1 MFIMFSF
8 EILRRKLVRGR
19 PELTPFAN
27 DRRLNAVFV
36 QLRIIRAFD
45 PATVLCENEICGHG
59 MNNSTSC
66 RNKTIDFNS
75 STVKWRRLKLK
86 QQTIA
91 KVIQY
96 MILKNNKQRDGW
108 RTIRHLN
115 CYGHRRE
122 QYCCYVYIDK
132 LYEVVAISSNVG

>member
-45 PATVLCENEICGHG
+45 PAKWNLWPRNEQLH
-59 MNNSTSC
+59 
-66 RNKTIDFNS
+66 
-75 STVKWRRLKLK
+75 
-86 QQTIA
+86 
-91 KVIQY
+91 
-96 MILKNNKQRDGW
+96 
-108 RTIRHLN
+108 
-115 CYGHRRE
+115 
-122 QYCCYVYIDK
+122 
-132 LYEVVAISSNVG
+132 VV

>member
-96 MILKNNKQRDGW
+96 MILKK
-108 RTIRHLN
+108 
-115 CYGHRRE
+115 
-122 QYCCYVYIDK
+122 
-132 LYEVVAISSNVG
+132 